1 MSEVLILGEVKEGSL
16 DLKFLELLGAGKKL
30 ASELNG
36 EVSLLLMGA
45 SVTKAADEALS
56 HGPDKVYKME
66 HPLLEGFKPDLW
78 VAALEQA
85 CRKIGPKVF
94 LMGHSFVG
102 MEVGPR
108 LSSRLNSRLT
118 TDCIDLSIDPEDGLL
133 LRTKPVSG
141 GNAISV
147 FKFQGEPQLA
157 TVRAKALS
165 VLKLGEAPEPGD
177 AAGEIQEI
185 APEIDESMIKV
196 ESIEIVKEESVLLDK
211 ASVVVA
217 GGAGLGEEDGFEL
230 LEELAE
236 ALGNSFDNVMI
247 GCSRVAVD
255 KGWISSDHQ
264 VGLTGTMISPDIYVA
279 VGISGAIQH
288 LVGMVHAKKIIA
300 INTDKSC
307 NMFKV
312 ADYGIVEDYEDVIP
326 ALIEKLEELS

>member
-1 MSEVLILGEVKEGSL
+1 MSDVLILGEVKEGSL
-16 DLKFLELLGAGKKL
+16 DLKTLELLGAGKKL
-30 ASELNG
+30 ASELDG
-36 EVSLLLMGA
+36 EFSLLLMGD
-45 SVTKAADEALS
+45 SVSKVADEALPY
-56 HGPDKVYKME
+56 GPARVYKME
-66 HPLLEGFKPDLW
+66 HPLLEGFKPDMW
-78 VAALEQA
+78 VTALEQA
-85 CRKIGPKVF
+85 CRKISPKVF

-108 LSSRLNSRLT
+108 LSARLNSRLT

-157 TVRAKALS
+157 TVRGKIFAA
-165 VLKLGEAPEPGD
+165 AEPGD
-177 AAGEIQEI
+177 ATGAIEEIT
-185 APEIDESMIKV
+185 PEIDEAMIKV
-196 ESIEIVKEESVLLDK
+196 ESLEIVEEASVALDK
-211 ASVVVA
+211 ARVVVA

-230 LEELAE
+230 LEELAG
-236 ALGNSFDNVMI
+236 ALGKSFDNVMI

-264 VGLTGTMISPDIYVA
+264 VGLTGTLISPDIYVA

-300 INTDKSC
+300 INTDSSC

-312 ADYGIVEDYEDVIP
+312 ADYGIVEDYEDIIP
-326 ALIEKLEELS
+326 ALVEKLEELS

>member
-16 DLKFLELLGAGKKL
+16 DTRTLELLGAGKKL
-30 ASELNG
+30 AG
-36 EVSLLLMGA
+36 EMGAGFSLLLMGDGI
-45 SVTKAADEALS
+45 SGAADEAIPY
-56 HGPDKVYKME
+56 GPARVYKME
-66 HPLLEGFKPDLW
+66 HPLLQGFKPDLW
-78 VAALEQA
+78 VASLEQA
-85 CRKIGPKVF
+85 CKQINPKIL
-94 LMGHSFVG
+94 LMSHSFMG
-102 MEVGPR
+102 MELGPR
-108 LSSRLNSRLT
+108 LACRLNSRLT

-147 FKFQGEPQLA
+147 FKCSGEPQLA
-157 TVRAKALS
+157 TVRGKVFAPAEPADGN
-165 VLKLGEAPEPGD
+165 GEMVD
-177 AAGEIQEI
+177 IK
-185 APEIDESMIKV
+185 PEIDESMIKV
-196 ESIEIVKEESVLLDK
+196 KSLEVVKEDVVSLDK
-211 ASVVVA
+211 ATVVVA

-230 LEELAE
+230 LEELAA
-236 ALGNSFDNVMI
+236 ALGKSFGNVMV

-288 LVGMVHAKKIIA
+288 LVGMVHSKKIIA
-300 INTDKSC
+300 INTDAGC

-312 ADYGIVEDYEDVIP
+312 ADYGVVEDYEEIIP

>member
-1 MSEVLILGEVKEGSL
+1 MSEVLILGEIKAGSL
-16 DLKFLELLGAGKKL
+16 DTRTLELLGAGKKL
-30 ASELNG
+30 GDTGG
-36 EVSLLLMGA
+36 EFSLLLMG
-45 SVTKAADEALS
+45 SDVSEMADQSLPY
-56 HGPDKVYKME
+56 GPARVYKME
-66 HPLLEGFKPDLW
+66 HPLLQGFKPDLW
-78 VAALEQA
+78 VTALEQA
-85 CRKIGPKVF
+85 CGKIQPKVL
-94 LMGHSFVG
+94 LMSHSFVG

-108 LSSRLNSRLT
+108 LSARLNSRLT
-118 TDCIDLSIDPEDGLL
+118 TDCIDLAMEDGLL
-133 LRTKPVSG
+133 LRTKAVSG

-147 FKFQGEPQLA
+147 FKFEGEPQLA
-157 TVRAKALS
+157 TVRGKVFA
-165 VLKLGEAPEPGD
+165 APEPGD
-177 AAGEIQEI
+177 AGGEIQSI
-185 APEIDESMIKV
+185 TPELDESMIKV
-196 ESIEIVKEESVLLDK
+196 SSLEIVKEDSVALDK

-236 ALGNSFDNVMI
+236 ALRKSFNNVMI

-312 ADYGIVEDYEDVIP
+312 ADYGVVEDYEEVIP

>member
-1 MSEVLILGEVKEGSL
+1 
-16 DLKFLELLGAGKKL
+16 
-30 ASELNG
+30 
-36 EVSLLLMGA
+36 
-45 SVTKAADEALS
+45 
-56 HGPDKVYKME
+56 
-66 HPLLEGFKPDLW
+66 
-78 VAALEQA
+78 
-85 CRKIGPKVF
+85 
-94 LMGHSFVG
+94 
-102 MEVGPR
+102 
-108 LSSRLNSRLT
+108 
-118 TDCIDLSIDPEDGLL
+118 
-133 LRTKPVSG
+133 
-141 GNAISV
+141 
-147 FKFQGEPQLA
+147 
-157 TVRAKALS
+157 
-165 VLKLGEAPEPGD
+165 
-177 AAGEIQEI
+177 
-185 APEIDESMIKV
+185 MIKV
-196 ESIEIVKEESVLLDK
+196 QSLEIVEEESVALDK

-230 LEELAE
+230 LEDLAE
-236 ALGNSFDNVMI
+236 ALGKSFDNVMI

>member
-1 MSEVLILGEVKEGSL
+1 MSEVLILGEVKAGSL
-16 DLKFLELLGAGKKL
+16 ETRTLELLEPGKKL
-30 ASELNG
+30 AG
-36 EVSLLLMGA
+36 EMGGEFSLLLMGEGI
-45 SVTKAADEALS
+45 SGVADQALS
-56 HGPDKVYKME
+56 YGPARVYKME

-85 CRKIGPKVF
+85 CRKISPKVL
-94 LMGHSFVG
+94 LMSHSFVG

-108 LSSRLNSRLT
+108 LSARLDSRLT
-118 TDCIDLSIDPEDGLL
+118 TDCIDLAIDPEDGLL

-147 FKFQGEPQLA
+147 FKSPGEPQLA
-157 TVRAKALS
+157 TVRAKVFQA
-165 VLKLGEAPEPGD
+165 AEPGD
-177 AAGEIQEI
+177 APGEIQEI
-185 APEIDESMIKV
+185 TPEIDESMIMV
-196 ESIEIVKEESVLLDK
+196 QSLEIVEEASVALDK
-211 ASVVVA
+211 ASVVVS

-236 ALGNSFDNVMI
+236 ALGESFDNVMI

-326 ALIEKLEELS
+326 ALMEKLEELS

>member
-1 MSEVLILGEVKEGSL
+1 MSDVLILGEVKEGSL
-16 DLKFLELLGAGKKL
+16 DLKTLELLGAGKKL
-30 ASELNG
+30 ASEMNG
-36 EVSLLLMGA
+36 EYSLLLIGD
-45 SVTKAADEALS
+45 SVSKVADEALS
-56 HGPDKVYKME
+56 HGPARVYKME

-78 VAALEQA
+78 MAALEQA
-85 CRKIGPKVF
+85 CGKITPKVL
-94 LMGHSFVG
+94 LMSHSFVG
-102 MEVGPR
+102 MELGPR

-118 TDCIDLSIDPEDGLL
+118 TDCIDLSMDPEDGLL

-147 FKFQGEPQLA
+147 FKSRGEPQLA
-157 TVRAKALS
+157 TVRGKVFAA
-165 VLKLGEAPEPGD
+165 AEPGD
-177 AAGEIQEI
+177 AIGTIEEIP
-185 APEIDESMIKV
+185 PEIDESMIKV
-196 ESIEIVKEESVLLDK
+196 ESLEIVEEESVALDK
-211 ASVVVA
+211 ASVVVS

-230 LEELAE
+230 LEELTE
-236 ALGNSFDNVMI
+236 ALSKSFDNVMI

-264 VGLTGTMISPDIYVA
+264 VGLTGTLISPDIYVA